1 MKVFVMTR
9 AVPFGVEEFVDVKRT
24 KKEAEKAFR
33 NIHPHMRSSMNDNCF
48 VSDKNNTYI
57 LFIREKEV

>member
-9 AVPFGVEEFVDVKRT
+9 ARPFGVEEFVDVKRT

-33 NIHPHMRSSMNDNCF
+33 NIHPHMRSSLDDCSF
-48 VSDKNNTYI
+48 VSDKDTTYI